1 MVYNGEAEDAAVRT
15 GPERASVQNA
25 IDSPYLPGDAW
36 NAFLVGRNPHGHA
49 AHVYRDLGE
58 LSQSVSAYLT
68 VGFEL
73 GEPAVLVATPEHLSA
88 FTSSLAAAGWDEERI
103 DRSGR
108 LAVADAAGTLAAI
121 MDGDRPSKRAFEQRI
136 VGLLDLFPGAHVRA
150 FGEMVDLLSREGRIE
165 AAIELEELWNDLRRR
180 RDFSLLCGYHLN
192 VFDRAAQAGVLPDV
206 CRTHSHIL
214 PALDPARLTRAVDQA
229 LEEVLGAAEAGKV
242 YVLVGQELQSDRIP
256 MAQVLLMWVS
266 ANMPALAER
275 VLASAR
281 ARYEAQPAP
290 SA

>member
-1 MVYNGEAEDAAVRT
+1 VKQTV
-15 GPERASVQNA
+15 
-25 IDSPYLPGDAW
+25 DSPYVPGDAW
-36 NAFLVGRNPHGHA
+36 NDFLVGRKPHGHA
-49 AHVYRDLGE
+49 AHVYGELGE
-58 LSQSVSAYLT
+58 LAESVSAYLT

-73 GEPAVLVATPEHLSA
+73 GEPAVLIARPEHLSEFMA
-88 FTSSLAAAGWDEERI
+88 SLAGSGWDQARI
-103 DRSGR
+103 DRAG
-108 LAVADAAGTLAAI
+108 LLTVADAAETLGAI
-121 MDGDRPSKRAFEQRI
+121 MDGGNTPSKRVFEEKLG
-136 VGLLDLFPGAHVRA
+136 GLLDLF
-150 FGEMVDLLSREGRIE
+150 LSRDGRIE
-165 AAIELEELWNDLRRR
+165 AAIALEELWNDLRRR

-206 CRTHSHIL
+206 CRTHSYIL
-214 PALDPARLTRAVDQA
+214 PALDPPRLTRAVDQA

-242 YVLVGQELQSDRIP
+242 YVLVGQELRSDRIP

>member
-1 MVYNGEAEDAAVRT
+1 M
-15 GPERASVQNA
+15 
-25 IDSPYLPGDAW
+25 PGDVW
-36 NAFLVGRNPHGHA
+36 KDFLAGREPRGHA
-49 AHVYRDLGE
+49 AQVYGDVGE
-58 LSQSVSAYLT
+58 LAQSVSAYLA

-73 GEPAVLVATPEHLSA
+73 GEPAIVVATPEHLTEFMA
-88 FTSSLAAAGWDEERI
+88 ALAAAGWDKARI
-103 DRSGR
+103 DAAGL
-108 LAVADAAGTLAAI
+108 LAVADAAETLGAI
-121 MDGDRPSKRAFEQRI
+121 MDGGDQPSKRAFEAT
-136 VGLLDLFPGAHVRA
+136 VGGLLDLFSGRHVRA
-150 FGEMVDLLSREGRIE
+150 FGEMVDLLSREGRVE
-165 AAIELEELWNDLRRR
+165 AAIALEELWNDFGRR

-192 VFDRAAQAGVLPDV
+192 VFDRAAQAGVLPQV
-206 CRTHSHIL
+206 CRAHSHVL

-242 YVLVGQELQSDRIP
+242 YVLVGQQLRSDRIP

-281 ARYEAQPAP
+281 ARYEAVPAT

>member
-1 MVYNGEAEDAAVRT
+1 M
-15 GPERASVQNA
+15 
-25 IDSPYLPGDAW
+25 PGDVW
-36 NAFLVGRNPHGHA
+36 GDFLVGREPHGHA
-49 AHVYRDLGE
+49 AQVYADLGE
-58 LSQSVSAYLT
+58 LAQSLSAYLRA
-68 VGFEL
+68 GFER
-73 GEPAVLVATPEHLSA
+73 GEPAVVVATPEHLTV
-88 FTSSLAAAGWDEERI
+88 FLAALAETGWDKARI
-103 DRSGR
+103 DQAGL
-108 LAVADAAGTLAAI
+108 LAVADAAETLGAI
-121 MDGDRPSKRAFEQRI
+121 MDGGDTPSKCIFEEK
-136 VGLLDLFPGAHVRA
+136 VGSLLDLFPGRHVRA
-150 FGEMVDLLSREGRIE
+150 FGEMVDLLSREGRVE
-165 AAIELEELWNDLRRR
+165 AAIALEELWNDFGRR

-214 PALDPARLTRAVDQA
+214 PSLDPARLTRAVDQA

-242 YVLVGQELQSDRIP
+242 YVLVGQQLRSDRIP

-290 SA
+290 SSA

>member
-1 MVYNGEAEDAAVRT
+1 M
-15 GPERASVQNA
+15 
-25 IDSPYLPGDAW
+25 PGDVW
-36 NAFLVGRNPHGHA
+36 KDFLAGREPRGHA
-49 AHVYRDLGE
+49 AQVYADVGE
-58 LSQSVSAYLT
+58 LAQSVSAYLS

-73 GEPAVLVATPEHLSA
+73 GEPAVVVATPEHLGEFMA
-88 FTSSLAAAGWDEERI
+88 ALAAAGWDKARI
-103 DRSGR
+103 DAAGL
-108 LAVADAAGTLAAI
+108 LAVADAAETLGAI
-121 MDGDRPSKRAFEQRI
+121 MDGGDKPSRRRFEEA
-136 VGLLDLFPGAHVRA
+136 VGGLLDRFPGRHVRA
-150 FGEMVDLLSREGRIE
+150 FGEMVDLLSREGRVE
-165 AAIELEELWNDLRRR
+165 AAIALEELWNDFGRR

-192 VFDRAAQAGVLPDV
+192 VFDRDSQAGVLPQV
-206 CRTHSHIL
+206 CRAHSHVL

-242 YVLVGQELQSDRIP
+242 YVLVGQDLRSDRIP

-281 ARYEAQPAP
+281 ARYEAVPAT

>member
-1 MVYNGEAEDAAVRT
+1 MTSTFY
-15 GPERASVQNA
+15 
-25 IDSPYLPGDAW
+25 SPYKPGDVW
-36 NAFLVGRNPHGHA
+36 SDFLAGREPRGHA
-49 AHVYRDLGE
+49 AQVYADLGE
-58 LSQSVSAYLT
+58 LAQSVSAYLT

-73 GEPAVLVATPEHLSA
+73 GEPAVVVATPEHLTEFMA
-88 FTSSLAAAGWDEERI
+88 ALADAGWDKARI
-103 DRSGR
+103 DRAGL
-108 LAVADAAGTLAAI
+108 LAVADAAETLSAI
-121 MDGDRPSKRAFEQRI
+121 MEGDTPSKRSFEQR
-136 VGLLDLFPGAHVRA
+136 VGGLLDLFPGKHVRA
-150 FGEMVDLLSREGRIE
+150 FGEMVDLLSRAGRID
-165 AAIELEELWNDLRRR
+165 AAIALEELWNDFGRR

-192 VFDRAAQAGVLPDV
+192 VFDRASQAGVLQHV

-242 YVLVGQELQSDRIP
+242 YVLVGQQIRSDRIP
-256 MAQVLLMWVS
+256 VAQVLLMWVS

-281 ARYEAQPAP
+281 ARYEAQPAA